1 VQFYKFSSKLK
12 ALKELV
18 SKLESFHA
26 YRYFFFVKNSDLGI
40 ECRYAK
46 KSLELYKSENEK
58 EALIKLLNDIRSEC
72 DILEQELRSL

>member
-1 VQFYKFSSKLK
+1 MQFYKFSSKLK

-46 KSLELYKSENEK
+46 KSLELYKNENEK